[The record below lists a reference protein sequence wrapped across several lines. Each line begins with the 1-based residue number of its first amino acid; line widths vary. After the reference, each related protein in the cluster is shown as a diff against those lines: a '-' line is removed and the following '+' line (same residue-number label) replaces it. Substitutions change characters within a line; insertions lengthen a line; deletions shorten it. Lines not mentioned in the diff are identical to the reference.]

1 MSSGFRIDPM
11 ILGEITGALRQA
23 GDELHRT
30 RATAPAEPD
39 AGEARTAVAAL
50 LNQLVEETDRLS
62 DTASAAGD
70 AVADSAAAYTEA
82 DRQAREVL
90 LGLRGR

>member
-1 MSSGFRIDPM
+1 MSSGFRIDPV
-11 ILGEITGALRQA
+11 ILEEITGTLRQA

-39 AGEARTAVAAL
+39 AGEARTPVAAL
-50 LNQLVEETDRLS
+50 LNQLVEEAERLS
-62 DTASAAGD
+62 ATASAAGD

-82 DRQAREVL
+82 DRRAREEL
-90 LGLRGR
+90 PDLRGQ